1 MVNVLLRTILLYIL
15 IVFLMRLTGKR
26 QIGQLELTELVT
38 AFMISELAAYP
49 ISNNATPLLYGV
61 IPAVTLVCLEV
72 FFSYASMKFRPFR
85 RALTGNAVPLVRN
98 GRLDQVQMSK
108 ARITLE
114 ELVSASRMAGIS
126 CLADVSYAFL
136 EPSGTISVL
145 PKSEA
150 VSPSAKALGQ
160 SVNES
165 GAGHSLILDGEV
177 DDRTLKTLGLG
188 RQWLLH
194 TLRSN
199 GFSRAEEIFYMEI
212 NDQKELFFVRKEDK
226 APKNEKGQG

>member
-15 IVFLMRLTGKR
+15 IVSLMRLTGKR

-38 AFMISELAAYP
+38 AFMISELASYP
-49 ISNNATPLLYGV
+49 ISNNSTPLLYGV

-72 FFSYASMKFRPFR
+72 FFSYASMKYRPFR

-98 GRLDQVQMSK
+98 GKIDQVQMEK

-114 ELVSASRMAGIS
+114 ELVSASRMAGVA

-150 VSPSAKALGQ
+150 TAPTARDLGRN
-160 SVNES
+160 VNES
-165 GAGHSLILDGEV
+165 GTGHPLILDGEV
-177 DDRTLKTLGLG
+177 DDRMLAALGLG

-194 TLRSN
+194 TLKEN
-199 GFSRAEEIFYMEI
+199 GYSRAEEVFYMEI
-212 NDQKELFFVRKEDK
+212 NDQKEVFLVRKEN
-226 APKNEKGQG
+226 ATPKKKGLG